1 MRILV
6 CHPQPPFMSG
16 GAETHANGLVRALR
30 AEGHEAEMATIP
42 FRWAPPEELVHQMAM
57 WRSLDIAQ
65 ANGIDV
71 DLVVAMKF
79 PAYLVRHPRKIV
91 WLIHQQRTAYELWDH
106 PKFGDLSRAPDGSAI
121 RDLVIASDR
130 LALGEAERIFTNSE
144 TVKGRLERSLGI
156 PGEVLYHRSDLTDRL
171 LQHPA
176 GTGGGGHILFPSRF
190 DPLKRHGLAVDAMQH
205 VRSGVRLILVGTG
218 VELPTIRA
226 RIDAASLGD
235 RVEIRVGI
243 PDDELI
249 GLYRD
254 ALAVYFGPFDEDYG
268 YVTIEGMAAGRPVVV
283 TTDSG
288 GPLEFARD
296 DETGLVVEPEPEAI
310 ASAFDALAADRDR
323 ADRLGSAGRVF
334 VEEKMPDWPS
344 IVRRLLG

>member
-16 GAETHANGLVRALR
+16 GAETHAGGLVGALR
-30 AEGHEAEMATIP
+30 AAGHEAEIATIP
-42 FRWAPPEELVHQMAM
+42 FRWAPPAELVHQMAM
-57 WRSLDIAQ
+57 WRSLDIAE

-106 PKFGDLSRAPDGSAI
+106 PEFGDLSRSPDGPAI
-121 RDLVIASDR
+121 RDLVINSDR

-144 TVKGRLERSLGI
+144 TVRGRLERSLGI
-156 PGEVLYHRSDLTDRL
+156 PGEVLYHRSELTDRL
-171 LQHPA
+171 LEDPPGA
-176 GTGGGGHILFPSRF
+176 GGGGHILFPSRF
-190 DPLKRHGLAVDAMQH
+190 DPLKRQGLAVDAMRH
-205 VRSGVRLILVGTG
+205 VRSDVRLILVGAG
-218 VELPTIRA
+218 VELPTIRS
-226 RIDAASLGD
+226 RIRDAGLGD

-243 PDDELI
+243 SDDELI
-249 GLYRD
+249 RLYRD

-283 TTDSG
+283 TTDAG
-288 GPLEFARD
+288 GPLEFARH
-296 DETGLVVEPEPEAI
+296 DETGIVVEPDAEAI
-310 ASAFDALAADRDR
+310 ASAFDVLADDRER
-323 ADRLGSAGRVF
+323 ADRLGSAGRIF

-344 IVRRLLG
+344 IVRRLLS

>member
-6 CHPQPPFMSG
+6 CHPQPPFLSG

-42 FRWAPPEELVHQMAM
+42 FRWAPPTELVHQMAM
-57 WRSLDIAQ
+57 WRSLEMSE
-65 ANGIDV
+65 ANGVDV

-106 PKFGDLSRAPDGSAI
+106 PDFGDLSRSPEGPGI

-171 LQHPA
+171 LQQPPGA
-176 GTGGGGHILFPSRF
+176 GVGGHILFPIRF
-190 DPLKRHGLAVDAMQH
+190 DPLKRQGLAVDAMRH
-205 VRSGVRLILVGTG
+205 VRSDVRMILVGTG
-218 VELPTIRA
+218 VELPAIRA
-226 RIDAASLGD
+226 RIDAASLRD

-249 GLYRD
+249 ELYRD

-288 GPLEFARD
+288 GPLEFARH
-296 DETGLVVEPEPEAI
+296 DETGVVVEPEPEPI
-310 ASAFDALAADRDR
+310 ASAFDTLAADRDR
-323 ADRLGSAGRVF
+323 ADRLGSAGRIF

>member
-42 FRWAPPEELVHQMAM
+42 FRWAPPSELVHQMAM
-57 WRSLDIAQ
+57 WRSLDIAE
-65 ANGIDV
+65 ANGIEV
-71 DLVVAMKF
+71 DAVVAMKF

-106 PKFGDLSRAPDGSAI
+106 PEFGDLSKAADGPAI

-171 LQHPA
+171 LERPA
-176 GTGGGGHILFPSRF
+176 GAGTGGHILFPSRF
-190 DPLKRHGLAVDAMQH
+190 DPLKRQGLAVDAMRH
-205 VRSGVRLILVGTG
+205 VRSDVRLILVGTG
-218 VELPTIRA
+218 VELPAIERRIR
-226 RIDAASLGD
+226 DAGLRD

-243 PDDELI
+243 PDEELI
-249 GLYRD
+249 ELYRA
-254 ALAVYFGPFDEDYG
+254 ALAVYFGPYDEDYG
-268 YVTIEGMAAGRPVVV
+268 YVTIEGMAAARPVVV
-283 TTDSG
+283 TTDAG
-288 GPLEFARD
+288 GPLEFARN
-296 DETGLVVEPEPEAI
+296 DETGVVVEPEAEAI
-310 ASAFDALAADRDR
+310 AEAFDALATDRDR
-323 ADRLGSAGRVF
+323 ADRLGAAGRIF
-334 VEEKMPDWPS
+334 VEEKMPDWSS
-344 IVRRLLG
+344 IVRRLLD

>member
-42 FRWAPPEELVHQMAM
+42 FRWAPPIELVHQMAM
-57 WRSLDIAQ
+57 WRSLDIAE

-106 PKFGDLSRAPDGSAI
+106 PEFGDLSRSPDGPAI
-121 RDLVIASDR
+121 RDLVINSDR

-144 TVKGRLERSLGI
+144 TVRGRLERSLGI
-156 PGEVLYHRSDLTDRL
+156 PGEVLYHRSDLTERL
-171 LQHPA
+171 LQEQP
-176 GTGGGGHILFPSRF
+176 GPGGGGHVLFPSRF
-190 DPLKRHGLAVDAMQH
+190 DPLKRQGLAVDAMRH
-205 VRSGVRLILVGTG
+205 VRSDVRLVLVGTG
-218 VELPTIRA
+218 VELPNIRA
-226 RIDAASLGD
+226 RIDDAGLGD

-243 PDDELI
+243 SDDELV

-283 TTDSG
+283 TSDAG
-288 GPLEFARD
+288 GPLEFARN
-296 DETGLVVEPEPEAI
+296 DETGIVVEPDPEAI
-310 ASAFDALAADRDR
+310 ASAFDGLAADTER
-323 ADRLGSAGRVF
+323 ADALGSAGRIF

>member
-42 FRWAPPEELVHQMAM
+42 FRWSPPSELVHQMAM
-57 WRSLDIAQ
+57 WRSLDIAA

-106 PKFGDLSRAPDGSAI
+106 PEYGDLSKSPDGPAI
-121 RDLVIASDR
+121 RDLIVSSDR
-130 LALGEAERIFTNSE
+130 LAFGEAERIFTNSE

-156 PGEVLYHRSDLTDRL
+156 PGEVLYHRSDLTERL
-171 LQHPA
+171 LREPP
-176 GTGGGGHILFPSRF
+176 GSGLGGHILFPSRF
-190 DPLKRHGLAVDAMQH
+190 DPLKRQRLAVDAMRH
-205 VRSGVRLILVGTG
+205 VRSDVRLVLVGTG

-226 RIDAASLGD
+226 RIQELGLGD

-268 YVTIEGMAAGRPVVV
+268 YVTLEGMAAGRPVVV
-283 TTDSG
+283 TTDAG
-288 GPLEFARD
+288 GPLEFARP
-296 DETGLVVEPEPEAI
+296 DETGVVVEPEPEAI
-310 ASAFDALAADRDR
+310 AEAFAALAEDRDR
-323 ADRLGSAGRVF
+323 AERLGAAGRIF
-334 VEEKMPDWPS
+334 VEEKMPDWSS

>member
-30 AEGHEAEMATIP
+30 EQGHEAEMATIP
-42 FRWAPPEELVHQMAM
+42 FRWAPPDELVHQMAM
-57 WRSLDIAQ
+57 WRSLDIAE

-71 DLVVAMKF
+71 DVVVAMKF

-106 PKFGDLSRAPDGSAI
+106 PEFGDLSKAADGPAI
-121 RDLVIASDR
+121 RDLVINADR

-171 LQHPA
+171 LLEPPGEGA
-176 GTGGGGHILFPSRF
+176 GGHILFPSRF
-190 DPLKRHGLAVDAMQH
+190 DPLKRQGLAVDAMRH
-205 VRSGVRLILVGTG
+205 VRSDVRLILVGTG
-218 VELPTIRA
+218 VELPSIRA
-226 RIDAASLGD
+226 RIEAAGLGD

-249 GLYRD
+249 QLYRD
-254 ALAVYFGPFDEDYG
+254 ALGVYFGPYDEDYG
-268 YVTIEGMAAGRPVVV
+268 YVTIEGMAAARPVVV
-283 TTDSG
+283 TTDAG

-296 DETGLVVEPEPEAI
+296 DETGIVVEPEPEAI
-310 ASAFDALAADRDR
+310 ATAIDGLAGDRER
-323 ADRLGSAGRVF
+323 ADRLGSAGRTF

>member
-42 FRWAPPEELVHQMAM
+42 FRWAPPIELVHQMAM
-57 WRSLDIAQ
+57 WRSLDLAE

-106 PKFGDLSRAPDGSAI
+106 PEFGDLSRSPDGPAI
-121 RDLVIASDR
+121 RDLVINSDR

-144 TVKGRLERSLGI
+144 TVRGRLERSLGI
-156 PGEVLYHRSDLTDRL
+156 PGEVLYHRSDLTERL
-171 LQHPA
+171 LREPP
-176 GTGGGGHILFPSRF
+176 GSGGGGHVLFPSRF
-190 DPLKRHGLAVDAMQH
+190 DPLKRQGLAVEAMRHARSDA
-205 VRSGVRLILVGTG
+205 RLILVGTG
-218 VELPTIRA
+218 VELPNIRT
-226 RIDAASLGD
+226 RIDEAGLGD

-243 PDDELI
+243 SDDELV

-254 ALAVYFGPFDEDYG
+254 ALGVYFGPFDEDYG

-283 TTDSG
+283 TSDAG
-288 GPLEFARD
+288 GPLEFARN
-296 DETGLVVEPEPEAI
+296 DETGIVVEPDPEAI
-310 ASAFDALAADRDR
+310 ASAFDGLAADRGR
-323 ADRLGSAGRVF
+323 ADGLGSAGRIF

>member
-42 FRWAPPEELVHQMAM
+42 FRWAPPIELVHQMAM
-57 WRSLDIAQ
+57 WRSLDIAE

-71 DLVVAMKF
+71 DLVIAMKF

-106 PKFGDLSRAPDGSAI
+106 PEFGDLSRSPDGPAI
-121 RDLVIASDR
+121 RDLVINSDR

-144 TVKGRLERSLGI
+144 TVRGRLERSLGI
-156 PGEVLYHRSDLTDRL
+156 PGEVLYHRSDLTERL
-171 LQHPA
+171 LQEPP
-176 GTGGGGHILFPSRF
+176 GSGGGGHVLFPSRF
-190 DPLKRHGLAVDAMQH
+190 DPLKRQSLAVDAMRH
-205 VRSGVRLILVGTG
+205 VRSDVRLILVGTG
-218 VELPTIRA
+218 VELPTIRE
-226 RIDAASLGD
+226 RIDDAGIGE

-243 PDDELI
+243 SDDELV

-283 TTDSG
+283 TSDAG
-288 GPLEFARD
+288 GPLEFARN
-296 DETGLVVEPEPEAI
+296 DETGIVVEPDPEAI
-310 ASAFDALAADRDR
+310 ASAFDGLVADRER
-323 ADRLGSAGRVF
+323 ADGLGSAGRIF

>member
-42 FRWAPPEELVHQMAM
+42 FRWAPPSELVHQMAM
-57 WRSLDIAQ
+57 WRSLDIAE

-71 DLVVAMKF
+71 DAVVAMKF

-106 PKFGDLSRAPDGSAI
+106 PEFGDLSKAADGPAI

-156 PGEVLYHRSDLTDRL
+156 AGEVLYHRSDLTDRL
-171 LQHPA
+171 LERPPGA
-176 GTGGGGHILFPSRF
+176 GNGGHILFPSRF
-190 DPLKRHGLAVDAMQH
+190 DPLKRQGLAVDAMRH
-205 VRSGVRLILVGTG
+205 VRSDVRLILVGTG
-218 VELPTIRA
+218 VELPAIERRIR
-226 RIDAASLGD
+226 DAGLGD
-235 RVEIRVGI
+235 RIEIRVGI
-243 PDDELI
+243 PDEELI
-249 GLYRD
+249 ELYGA
-254 ALAVYFGPFDEDYG
+254 ALAVYFGPYDEDYG

-283 TTDSG
+283 TTDAG
-288 GPLEFARD
+288 GPLEFARN
-296 DETGLVVEPEPEAI
+296 DETGVVVEPEPEAI
-310 ASAFDALAADRDR
+310 AAAFDALAGDRDR
-323 ADRLGSAGRVF
+323 ADRLGAAGRTF

>member
-16 GAETHANGLVRALR
+16 GAESHANGLVRAFR

-42 FRWAPPEELVHQMAM
+42 FRWAPPNELVHQMAM
-57 WRSLDIAQ
+57 WRSLDVAE
-65 ANGIDV
+65 ANGIEV

-106 PKFGDLSRAPDGSAI
+106 PDFGDLSKAADGPAI
-121 RDLVIASDR
+121 RDLVISSDR

-156 PGEVLYHRSDLTDRL
+156 PGEVLYHRSALTDRL
-171 LQHPA
+171 LQRPP
-176 GTGGGGHILFPSRF
+176 GGGAGGHVLFPSRF
-190 DPLKRHGLAVDAMQH
+190 DPLKRQSLAVDAMRH
-205 VRSGVRLILVGTG
+205 VRPGVRLILVGAG
-218 VELPTIRA
+218 VELPAIEA
-226 RIDAASLGD
+226 RIRDAGVGD

-243 PDDELI
+243 ADDELI
-249 GLYRD
+249 ELYRD

-283 TTDSG
+283 TTDAG
-288 GPLEFARD
+288 GPLEFARP
-296 DETGLVVEPEPEAI
+296 DETGIVVEPEPEAI
-310 ASAFDALAADRDR
+310 AAAFDALAEDRDR
-323 ADRLGSAGRVF
+323 ADRLGSAGRIF

>member
-42 FRWAPPEELVHQMAM
+42 FRWAPPIELVHQMAM
-57 WRSLDIAQ
+57 WRSLDIAE

-79 PAYLVRHPRKIV
+79 PAYLVRHPRKII

-106 PKFGDLSRAPDGSAI
+106 AEFGDLSRSPDGPAI
-121 RDLVIASDR
+121 RDLVINSDR

-171 LQHPA
+171 LQEPP
-176 GTGGGGHILFPSRF
+176 GPGGAGHILFPSRF
-190 DPLKRHGLAVDAMQH
+190 DPLKRQGLAVDAMRH
-205 VRSGVRLILVGTG
+205 VRSDLRLVLVGTG
-218 VELPTIRA
+218 VELPNIRA
-226 RIDAASLGD
+226 RIDDAGLKD

-243 PDDELI
+243 SDDELV

-283 TTDSG
+283 TTDAG
-288 GPLEFARD
+288 GPLEFARN
-296 DETGLVVEPEPEAI
+296 DETGIVVEPEPEAI
-310 ASAFDALAADRDR
+310 GTAFDALAADRER
-323 ADRLGSAGRVF
+323 ADGLGSAGRIF

>member
-42 FRWAPPEELVHQMAM
+42 FRWAPPTELVHQMAM
-57 WRSLDIAQ
+57 WRSLDIAE

-106 PKFGDLSRAPDGSAI
+106 PEFGDLSKAPDGPAI
-121 RDLVIASDR
+121 RDLVINSDR

-156 PGEVLYHRSDLTDRL
+156 PGEVLYHRSELTERL
-171 LQHPA
+171 LQEPPGA
-176 GTGGGGHILFPSRF
+176 GAGGHILFPSRF
-190 DPLKRHGLAVDAMQH
+190 DPLKRQALAVDAMRH
-205 VRSGVRLILVGTG
+205 VRSDIRLVLVGTG
-218 VELPTIRA
+218 VELPSIRA
-226 RIDAASLGD
+226 RIDEARLAD
-235 RVEIRVGI
+235 RIEIRVGV

-249 GLYRD
+249 QLYRD

-268 YVTIEGMAAGRPVVV
+268 YVTIEAMAAGRPVVV
-283 TTDSG
+283 TTDAG
-288 GPLEFARD
+288 GPLEFARH
-296 DETGLVVEPEPEAI
+296 DETGIVVDPDPEAI
-310 ASAFDALAADRDR
+310 ASALDALASDRGR
-323 ADRLGSAGRVF
+323 ADRLGSAGRTF

>member
-1 MRILV
+1 
-6 CHPQPPFMSG
+6 
-16 GAETHANGLVRALR
+16 
-30 AEGHEAEMATIP
+30 
-42 FRWAPPEELVHQMAM
+42 
-57 WRSLDIAQ
+57 
-65 ANGIDV
+65 
-71 DLVVAMKF
+71 VAMKF

-106 PKFGDLSRAPDGSAI
+106 PEFGDLSKAPDGAAI

-156 PGEVLYHRSDLTDRL
+156 PGEVLYHRSDLTERL
-171 LQHPA
+171 LQEPP
-176 GTGGGGHILFPSRF
+176 GTGAGGHILFPSRF
-190 DPLKRHGLAVDAMQH
+190 DPLKRQSLAVDAMRH
-205 VRSGVRLILVGTG
+205 VGSGVRLILVGTG
-218 VELPTIRA
+218 VELPAIRK
-226 RIDAASLGD
+226 RIEESGLDD
-235 RVEIRVGI
+235 RIEIRVGI

-249 GLYRD
+249 ALYRD

-283 TTDSG
+283 TADAG

-296 DETGLVVEPEPEAI
+296 DETGVVVAPEPEVI
-310 ASAFDALAADRDR
+310 AAAFDAIAADRDR
-323 ADRLGSAGRVF
+323 ADRLGAAGRIF

>member
-42 FRWAPPEELVHQMAM
+42 FRWAPPDELVHQMAM
-57 WRSLDIAQ
+57 WRSLDIAE

-71 DLVVAMKF
+71 DAVVAMKF

-106 PKFGDLSRAPDGSAI
+106 PEFGDLSRSPDGPAI
-121 RDLVIASDR
+121 RDLVVSSDR

-171 LQHPA
+171 LQEPP
-176 GTGGGGHILFPSRF
+176 GSGDGGHILFPSRF
-190 DPLKRHGLAVDAMQH
+190 DPLKRQALAVDAMRH
-205 VRSGVRLILVGTG
+205 VRSDARLILVGTG
-218 VELPTIRA
+218 VELPAIRR
-226 RIDAASLGD
+226 RIDEAGLGE
-235 RVEIRVGI
+235 RIEIRVGI
-243 PDDELI
+243 PDDELVE
-249 GLYRD
+249 LYRS
-254 ALAVYFGPFDEDYG
+254 ARAVYFGPFDEDYG

-283 TTDSG
+283 TTDAG
-288 GPLEFARD
+288 GPLEFARN
-296 DETGLVVEPEPEAI
+296 DETGVVAEPEPEAI
-310 ASAFDALAADRDR
+310 ASAFDALANDRDR
-323 ADRLGSAGRVF
+323 GDRLGSAGRIF

>member
-1 MRILV
+1 MHILV

-42 FRWAPPEELVHQMAM
+42 FRWAPPIELVHQMAM
-57 WRSLDIAQ
+57 WRSLDLAE

-106 PKFGDLSRAPDGSAI
+106 PEFGDLSRSPDGPAI
-121 RDLVIASDR
+121 RDLVINSDR

-144 TVKGRLERSLGI
+144 TVRGRLERSLGI
-156 PGEVLYHRSDLTDRL
+156 PGEVLYHRSDLTERL
-171 LQHPA
+171 LREPP
-176 GTGGGGHILFPSRF
+176 GSGRGGHVLFPSRF
-190 DPLKRHGLAVDAMQH
+190 DPLKRQGLAVEAMRHARSDA
-205 VRSGVRLILVGTG
+205 RLILVGTG
-218 VELPTIRA
+218 VELPNIRT
-226 RIDAASLGD
+226 RIDEAGLGD

-243 PDDELI
+243 SDDELV

-254 ALAVYFGPFDEDYG
+254 ALGVYFGPFDEDYG

-283 TTDSG
+283 TSDAG
-288 GPLEFARD
+288 GPLEFARN
-296 DETGLVVEPEPEAI
+296 DETGIVVEPDPEAI
-310 ASAFDALAADRDR
+310 ASAFDALAADRER
-323 ADRLGSAGRVF
+323 ADGLGSAGRIF

>member
-42 FRWAPPEELVHQMAM
+42 FRWAPPIELVHQMAM
-57 WRSLDIAQ
+57 WRSLDLAE

-106 PKFGDLSRAPDGSAI
+106 PEFGDLSRSPDGPAI
-121 RDLVIASDR
+121 RDLVINSDR

-144 TVKGRLERSLGI
+144 TVRGRLERSLGI
-156 PGEVLYHRSDLTDRL
+156 PGEVLYHRSDLTERL
-171 LQHPA
+171 LREPP
-176 GTGGGGHILFPSRF
+176 GSGRGGHVLFPSRF
-190 DPLKRHGLAVDAMQH
+190 DPLKRQGLAVEAMRH
-205 VRSGVRLILVGTG
+205 ARSDVRLILVGTG
-218 VELPTIRA
+218 VELPNIRT
-226 RIDAASLGD
+226 RIDEAGLGD

-243 PDDELI
+243 SDDELV

-254 ALAVYFGPFDEDYG
+254 ALGVYFGPFDEDYG

-283 TTDSG
+283 TSDAG
-288 GPLEFARD
+288 GPLEFARN
-296 DETGLVVEPEPEAI
+296 DETGIVVEPDPEAI
-310 ASAFDALAADRDR
+310 ASAFDALAADRER
-323 ADRLGSAGRVF
+323 ADGLGSAGRIF

>member
-42 FRWAPPEELVHQMAM
+42 FRWAPPIELVHQMAM
-57 WRSLDIAQ
+57 WRSLDIAE

-106 PKFGDLSRAPDGSAI
+106 PEFGDLSRSPDGPAI
-121 RDLVIASDR
+121 RDLVINSDR

-144 TVKGRLERSLGI
+144 TVRGRLERSLGI
-156 PGEVLYHRSDLTDRL
+156 PGEVLYHRSDLTERL
-171 LQHPA
+171 LQEPP
-176 GTGGGGHILFPSRF
+176 GSGGGGHVLFPSRF
-190 DPLKRHGLAVDAMQH
+190 DPLKRQGLAVDAMRH
-205 VRSGVRLILVGTG
+205 VRSDVRLILVGTG
-218 VELPTIRA
+218 VELPNIRA
-226 RIDAASLGD
+226 RIDDAGLGD

-243 PDDELI
+243 SDDELV

-283 TTDSG
+283 TTDAG
-288 GPLEFARD
+288 GPLEFARN
-296 DETGLVVEPEPEAI
+296 DETGIVVEPDPEAI
-310 ASAFDALAADRDR
+310 ASAFDGLAADPER
-323 ADRLGSAGRVF
+323 ADALGSAGRIF

>member
-42 FRWAPPEELVHQMAM
+42 FRWAPPTELVHQMAM
-57 WRSLDIAQ
+57 WRSLDIAE

-106 PKFGDLSRAPDGSAI
+106 PEFGDLSRSPDGPAI
-121 RDLVIASDR
+121 RDLVITSDR

-144 TVKGRLERSLGI
+144 TVRGRLERSLGI
-156 PGEVLYHRSDLTDRL
+156 PGEVLYHRSDLTERL
-171 LQHPA
+171 LQESP
-176 GTGGGGHILFPSRF
+176 GPGGGSHVLFPSRF
-190 DPLKRHGLAVDAMQH
+190 DPLKRQGLAVDAMRH
-205 VRSGVRLILVGTG
+205 VRSNVRLILVGTG
-218 VELPTIRA
+218 VELPNIRA
-226 RIDAASLGD
+226 RIEDASLGD

-243 PDDELI
+243 TDDELV

-283 TTDSG
+283 TSDAG
-288 GPLEFARD
+288 GPLEFARN
-296 DETGLVVEPEPEAI
+296 DETGIVVEPDPEAI
-310 ASAFDALAADRDR
+310 ASAFDGLAADRER
-323 ADRLGSAGRVF
+323 ADGLGSAGRIF

>member
-42 FRWAPPEELVHQMAM
+42 FRWAPPTELVHQMAM
-57 WRSLDIAQ
+57 WRSLDIAE

-79 PAYLVRHPRKIV
+79 PAYLVRHPRKVV

-106 PKFGDLSRAPDGSAI
+106 PEFGDLSRSPDGPAI
-121 RDLVIASDR
+121 RDLVINSDR

-144 TVKGRLERSLGI
+144 TVRGRLERSLGI
-156 PGEVLYHRSDLTDRL
+156 PGEVLYHRSDLTERL
-171 LQHPA
+171 LLEPP
-176 GTGGGGHILFPSRF
+176 GPGGGGHVLFPSRF
-190 DPLKRHGLAVDAMQH
+190 DPLKRQGLAVDAMRH
-205 VRSGVRLILVGTG
+205 VRSDVRLILVGTG
-218 VELPTIRA
+218 VELPNIRA
-226 RIDAASLGD
+226 RIDDADLGD

-243 PDDELI
+243 SADELV

-283 TTDSG
+283 TSDAG
-288 GPLEFARD
+288 GPLEFARN
-296 DETGLVVEPEPEAI
+296 DETGIVVEPDPEAI
-310 ASAFDALAADRDR
+310 ASAFDGLAADRGR
-323 ADRLGSAGRVF
+323 ADGLGSAGRIF

-344 IVRRLLG
+344 IVRRLLS

>member
-1 MRILV
+1 
-6 CHPQPPFMSG
+6 
-16 GAETHANGLVRALR
+16 
-30 AEGHEAEMATIP
+30 MATIP

-106 PKFGDLSRAPDGSAI
+106 PEFGDLSRAPDGSAI

-190 DPLKRHGLAVDAMQH
+190 DPLTRHGLAVDAMRH

-218 VELPTIRA
+218 VELPAIRA

-249 GLYRD
+249 ELYRD